1 MSIVSIVLSII
12 HETTKTSPWICIIL
26 KGQKCSKKAQLRM
39 VDSLT
44 LSDDIVRTI
53 DLLVPFIFLLISPG
67 VLWGPEPELEERRA
81 QPEPVLCPLGDASV
95 DLRDGGYYESRE
107 ELSLSLSLTTCI
119 FSPKYNWISFY
130 SLKALLIYN
139 LADTFVKLRSIK

>member
-1 MSIVSIVLSII
+1 MLVTMSIVSFVLSII
-12 HETTKTSPWICIIL
+12 HETTKTSPWLCIIP

-67 VLWGPEPELEERRA
+67 VL
-81 QPEPVLCPLGDASV
+81 
-95 DLRDGGYYESRE
+95 
-107 ELSLSLSLTTCI
+107 
-119 FSPKYNWISFY
+119 
-130 SLKALLIYN
+130 
-139 LADTFVKLRSIK
+139 